1 MSLLVA
7 ANNARPDDLNLL
19 LFVHILGAMLLVGS
33 LLLTGAVLAGVW
45 RDGSAERT
53 RFAFRTLL
61 IAVIPSW
68 LVTRVFAQITLD
80 DAVYDKIEDDAAWVG
95 IGFMTTELGLLLIIG
110 ATVASGLAVRRA
122 AREGGTVGTGARVAT
137 VLVAILIIFYLVAIW
152 AMTAKPD

>member
-1 MSLLVA
+1 MNPLALIG
-7 ANNARPDDLNLL
+7 PDGIDVFLH
-19 LFVHILGAMLLVGS
+19 VLGAMVLVGS
-33 LLLTGAVLAGVW
+33 LILTGSSLAGAW
-45 RDGSAERT
+45 RNGSVALT
-53 RFAFRTLL
+53 RLANRTLL
-61 IAVIPSW
+61 FAVLPSW